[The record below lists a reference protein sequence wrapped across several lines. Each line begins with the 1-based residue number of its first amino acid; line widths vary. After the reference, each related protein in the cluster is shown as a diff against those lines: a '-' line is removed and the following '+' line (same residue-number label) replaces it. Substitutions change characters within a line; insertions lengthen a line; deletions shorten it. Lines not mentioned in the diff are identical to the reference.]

1 MAQLKTIVGI
11 YCTGSYMTFQGQA
24 VAISKAR
31 VAGLMLYDPGS
42 QRITLEQI
50 NNVGAMLKSNRLI
63 IDNIDLHASQEF
75 SPNLKNP
82 TMSIPASPVGC
93 TTCPI
98 DMLPCYSEQNQQ
110 PRERY
115 VVARIVSGGKTIGY
129 RISQGF
135 QVKEFKL
142 EDILGALQAGTITLC
157 NAKVVENKYLAG
169 KYAPIPDID
178 LARVQAENKMRPILA
193 NAMRMQPITMQEA
206 QAQGYI
212 LRQGNSVQVTRPF
225 LLNRGH
231 NDIELITPYTQEDM
245 NVYRAN
251 QRKIP
256 VHNAQPIQGRQ
267 VVRSY

>member
-11 YCTGSYMTFQGQA
+11 YCTSSYMTFQGQSIL
-24 VAISKAR
+24 VPKAR

-42 QRITLEQI
+42 QRIALEQI
-50 NNVGAMLKSNRLI
+50 NSVGVMLKSNRLI
-63 IDNIDLHASQEF
+63 LDNIDLNASQEF

-82 TMSIPASPVGC
+82 AMSIPASPVGC

-135 QVKEFKL
+135 QVKEFKT
-142 EDILGALQAGTITLC
+142 EDIIKATQAGTITLC
-157 NAKVVENKYLAG
+157 NAKVVENKYLSG

-178 LARVQAENKMRPILA
+178 LARVQEENKLRPILD
-193 NAMRMQPITMQEA
+193 NAMRMPPITMQEA

-212 LRQGNSVQVTRPF
+212 VRQGNSVQVTKPF

-231 NDIELITPYTQEDM
+231 NDIELITPYTQSDM
-245 NVYRAN
+245 NTYRAN
-251 QRKIP
+251 QAKIP
-256 VHNAQPIQGRQ
+256 IQRGQSVQGRY